1 MVARNGGRGGAFE
14 AIDDAVGQVHD
25 RRGFR
30 PEQPR
35 APEPPID
42 LGEWDA
48 GLDDEPIAPRGWLLG
63 NLFCRE
69 FLSSLLGDGATG
81 KTAVRIACALALAT
95 GRHDIVGEHVFERCR
110 VLYLSFEDG
119 REELR
124 RRVRAAEIHHG
135 VSKADT
141 EGYLF
146 LAAISRSDLKLAMQ
160 RRNGDVIAGKLGAAV
175 EKAIERRGVDVVI
188 MDPLIKTHGV
198 QENDNNALDLVAEIL
213 SGLAT
218 KYGIAIDVPHH
229 TRKGGSADPGNADVG
244 RGASALKDAGRL
256 VYTLTKMSEADA
268 EIFAVPEADRYQYV
282 RMDSAKVNI
291 APAAKSARWFKLV
304 GVEIGN
310 GNQAYPKGD
319 TVQSVERWT
328 PADLWKVVTDL
339 IANQILDR
347 IEMGPSPSRRYSA
360 DGRAK
365 DRAAWPVV
373 AEICPA
379 LTEAQCREV
388 IKTWLLNGDRRFL
401 QAKEYSPKG
410 SDKERG
416 LFVVARPGWV

>member
-1 MVARNGGRGGAFE
+1 MRGKSPWGEIDEAVDDYHAKTGRPAR
-14 AIDDAVGQVHD
+14 
-25 RRGFR
+25 
-30 PEQPR
+30 QPP
-35 APEPPID
+35 AEPPIENLLEID
-42 LGEWDA
+42 NGE
-48 GLDDEPIAPRGWLLG
+48 DDGPIAPRGWLLG

-95 GRHDIVGEHVFERCR
+95 GRHDIVAEHVFERCR

-119 REELR
+119 WEELR
-124 RRVRAAEIHHG
+124 RRVRAAELHHRI
-135 VSKADT
+135 SKADT
-141 EGYLF
+141 KDYLF

-160 RRNGDVIAGKLGAAV
+160 RRNGDVTAGKLAAAV
-175 EKAIERRGVDVVI
+175 EQAVIRRGIDVVI

-198 QENDNNALDLVAEIL
+198 QENDNNALDFVAEIL

-218 KYGIAIDVPHH
+218 KHGLAIDVPHH

-256 VYTLTKMSEADA
+256 VYTLTKMGKEDG
-268 EIFAVPEADRYQYV
+268 ELFAVPEADRYQYV

-310 GNQAYPKGD
+310 GTESYPNGD
-319 TVQSVERWT
+319 TVQTIERWT

-339 IANQILDR
+339 VANQILDR
-347 IEMGPSPSRRYSA
+347 IETGPSPGRRYSA
-360 DGRAK
+360 DSRAK
-365 DRAAWPVV
+365 DRAVWPVI
-373 AEICPA
+373 AEVCPV

-388 IKTWLLNGDRRFL
+388 IKTWLLAGDKRFL
-401 QAKEYSPKG
+401 QSKEYTPKG
-410 SDKERG
+410 IDQERG